1 MRSEWFLIF
10 VRGCPFL
17 FSRYAAVIEN
27 GCGLGAWRPNS
38 AIGYAN
44 ASSPVGPFTLRRII
58 KQHFAHEPVAL
69 RTPEGMTVYAE
80 ESSLI
85 VGRTPK

>member
-1 MRSEWFLIF
+1 M
-10 VRGCPFL
+10 
-17 FSRYAAVIEN
+17 IEN

-69 RTPEGMTVYAE
+69 LTPEGTPKSLQLY
-80 ESSLI
+80 LI
-85 VGRTPK
+85 VSGATHRSALRHEHLHTET